1 MRGDKRLFPAD
12 GSKKMELLKLVL
24 ATFRKEISN
33 ETSADI
39 ANMLIALLV
48 EIIQKTEPLFYRRQ
62 LIEIIYE
69 CELLFERFITLELK
83 KGITIQRKFA
93 VFNKLRAVFISTL
106 IFKDRVLALKI
117 YETIIFCTMLIY
129 ENREKLHD

>member
-1 MRGDKRLFPAD
+1 LRGNKRLFPAD
-12 GSKKMELLKLVL
+12 GTKKMELLKLIL

-33 ETSADI
+33 DTSDDI
-39 ANMLIALLV
+39 TNQLIALLV

-83 KGITIQRKFA
+83 KGITIQRKYA
-93 VFNKLRAVFISTL
+93 VFNKLRPVFISML
-106 IFKDRVLALKI
+106 RVEFSTQESL
-117 YETIIFCTMLIY
+117 
-129 ENREKLHD
+129 

>member
-1 MRGDKRLFPAD
+1 
-12 GSKKMELLKLVL
+12 MELLKLIL

-33 ETSADI
+33 DTSDDI
-39 ANMLIALLV
+39 TNQLIALLV

-83 KGITIQRKFA
+83 KGITIQRKYA
-93 VFNKLRAVFISTL
+93 VFNKLRPVFISML
-106 IFKDRVLALKI
+106 RVEVSTQESL
-117 YETIIFCTMLIY
+117 
-129 ENREKLHD
+129 